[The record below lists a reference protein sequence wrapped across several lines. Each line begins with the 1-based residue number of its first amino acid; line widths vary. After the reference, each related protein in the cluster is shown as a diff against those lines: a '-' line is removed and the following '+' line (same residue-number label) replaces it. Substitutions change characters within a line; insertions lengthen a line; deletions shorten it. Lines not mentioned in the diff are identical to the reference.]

1 MKTFDVNAYAAKARE
16 TVAAGSVLLR
26 NEGALPFAPGSRVAV
41 FGRSQFNYY
50 KSGTGSGGMVN
61 TAPVAGI
68 TQALE
73 ESGDV
78 SVDQGVKAA
87 YEAWL
92 VDHPF
97 YTGQGWAAEPW
108 FQEEMP
114 LDTALVAGAAAR
126 NDGAVAIIGRT
137 AGEDKDNSPDE
148 GSYCLTAAERDM
160 LAKVCAAFKRVA
172 VVLNVGN
179 IIDMSWV
186 EEFRPQAVLYV
197 WQGGQEGGRGAAD
210 VLTGKAFPSGKLS
223 DTIAR
228 RLEDYPAFGNFGSVT
243 RNVYQED
250 IYVGY
255 RYFETFSPESAVYP
269 FGFGLGY
276 TTFSVSFGAPE
287 VKGGVF
293 TLPLTVVNTGA
304 RAGREVVQ
312 LYVEKPQGR
321 LGQPARSLVDF
332 AKTPTLEPGGSASL
346 TLSCASGALAS
357 YDDSG
362 VTGHANCWV
371 LEAGEYRFFAGTDV
385 RSAAPAGSMAL
396 EETVVE
402 RLEEALAPVTPFKR
416 LRPGPG
422 GEKAWEDA
430 PLRSVDPAARRLEKL
445 PAARPCTGD
454 KGWKLG
460 DVLDGKVPLEA
471 FVDQLTDEELITLVR
486 GEGMCSPK
494 VTAGTAGAFGGVTP
508 GLLAK
513 GIPTACCADGPSGI
527 RMDCGARAFAM
538 PNGTCLACTF
548 DLPLVEELYEYEGLE
563 LRKNRVDTLLGP
575 GINIHRHPL
584 NGRNFEYFSED
595 PLLTG
600 RMAAAQL
607 RAMQRYSVTGTI
619 KHFACNSQETHRH
632 DVEAVVSQRALREI
646 YLKAFEIAVKEGG
659 ARSIM
664 SSYNPI
670 NGYWTASNYDLLTT
684 ILRGDWGFAGQV
696 MTDWWARGNDPDAP
710 GERGNMAAMIRAQ
723 NDLYMVAADAAS
735 NSNRDNSAEALKS
748 GAVTR
753 QEYLRSAE
761 NICRFLL
768 ESPALLRLLGR
779 ETPLDEALAHAPSFD
794 GEEIP
799 LILVEPEPDDPG
811 HIVIPAERIGMERG
825 ANTRFTIAVKQGGL
839 YRLRME
845 VRSVDSND
853 VSQMSLSVFKGRDLL
868 KTVTLRGADR
878 DWQTVETEAVDMG
891 TFYLR
896 FFLAQAGLEIR
907 SCELRLEKTVAE
919 LMAERRRP

>member
-16 TVAAGSVLLR
+16 TVAAGAVLVR

-61 TAPVAGI
+61 TAPVVGI

-73 ESGDV
+73 EDGEV
-78 SVDQGVKAA
+78 IVDQGVKAA

-92 VDHPF
+92 IDHPF

-114 LDTALVAGAAAR
+114 LEDSLAADAAAR
-126 NDGAVAIIGRT
+126 SDGAVVIIGRT
-137 AGEDKDNSPDE
+137 AGEDKDNTADE
-148 GSYCLTAAERDM
+148 GSFYLTKAERDM
-160 LAKVCAAFKRVA
+160 LAKVCAAFRRVA

-179 IIDMSWV
+179 IIDMGWV
-186 EEFRPQAVLYV
+186 EEYHPQAVLYV
-197 WQGGQEGGRGAAD
+197 WQGGQEGGRGTAD
-210 VLTGKAFPSGKLS
+210 ILTGKAYPSGKLS

-228 RLEDYPAFGNFGSVT
+228 RLEDYPAYRNFGSAS
-243 RNVYQED
+243 RNIYQED

-255 RYFETFSPESAVYP
+255 RYFETFDPKAVVYP

-276 TTFSVSFGAPE
+276 TAFDVSYGAVCTE
-287 VKGGVF
+287 GGVF
-293 TLPLTVVNTGA
+293 TLEAKVVNTGK

-321 LGQPARSLVDF
+321 LGQPARVLVDF
-332 AKTPTLEPGGSASL
+332 AKTSELMPGGSACL
-346 TLSCASGALAS
+346 KLSCAAEALAS

-362 VTGHANCWV
+362 AAGHANCWV

-385 RSAAPAGSMAL
+385 KSAVPVGSMML

-402 RLEEALAPVTPFKR
+402 ELEEALAPVTPFKR
-416 LRPGPG
+416 LRPGKN
-422 GEKAWEDA
+422 GEKAWEDT
-430 PLRSVDPAARRLEKL
+430 PLRTIDLAGRRAERL
-445 PAARPCTGD
+445 PAARLCTGD

-460 DVLDGKVPLEA
+460 DVLDGKVSLET
-471 FVDQLTDEELITLVR
+471 FVDQLTDEELVTLVR

-508 GLLAK
+508 ELLAK

-527 RMDCGARAFAM
+527 RMDCGTRAFAM
-538 PNGTCLACTF
+538 PNGTCQACTF
-548 DLPLVEELYEYEGLE
+548 DLDLVEELYEYEGLE

-607 RAMQRYSVTGTI
+607 KGMHPYGVTGTI

-646 YLKAFEIAVKEGG
+646 YLKAFEIAVKEGK

-670 NGYWTASNYDLLTT
+670 NGFWTASNYDLLTT
-684 ILRGDWGFAGQV
+684 VLRGDWGFTGQV
-696 MTDWWARGNDPDAP
+696 MTDWWARGNDEGAA
-710 GERGNMAAMIRAQ
+710 GERSNMAAMIRAQ
-723 NDLYMVAADAAS
+723 NDLYMVAADAGA
-735 NSNRDNSAEALKS
+735 NSNRDNSAEALGN

-761 NICRFLL
+761 NICRFIL

-779 ETPLDEALAHAPSFD
+779 ETPLDEALAQAPSFD
-794 GEEIP
+794 GEEIS
-799 LILVEPEPDDPG
+799 LITVEPDPADAG
-811 HIVIPAERIGMERG
+811 HIVLPVERICMERG
-825 ANTRFTIAVKQGGL
+825 ANTRFTVAVKQGGL
-839 YRLRME
+839 YRMRME
-845 VRSVDSND
+845 LRSVDAND
-853 VSQMSLSVFKGRDLL
+853 VSQMSLSVFKGRDLVE
-868 KTVTLRGADR
+868 TVTLKGADR
-878 DWQTVETEAVDMG
+878 EWRTVEANVIDMG

-907 SCELRLEKTVAE
+907 SCELRLEKTMAE
-919 LMAERRRP
+919 LMAARRP